1 LAISRQHR
9 HTGAGQVGRH
19 SDRTGPVG
27 WRIDD
32 RSNTAGASE
41 ASRAVP
47 TEAASGNQSSVV
59 IVEVTD

>member
-9 HTGAGQVGRH
+9 HTGAGQIGRH
-19 SDRTGPVG
+19 SGRAGPAG

-41 ASRAVP
+41 ASRAAP
-47 TEAASGNQSSVV
+47 TEAAGANQASIV
-59 IVEVTD
+59 IVEVTG